1 MIRKLQR
8 RFILITIV
16 SVISIFILILAVL
29 NISVSYSA
37 MQHGYATL
45 QDYAMRDT
53 ADGIKALDTPDNIQI
68 SNPQKNPVPHAEG
81 HFPAPDRNWF
91 DNMRVLYV
99 AYDSKGNIE
108 DFSAGGNPD
117 MTEAALLSMASSALQ
132 QSKEKGRLGSYLYLL
147 SETEDGTCLYF
158 LDYGMEKSMFLR
170 LLRICLYVG
179 LLGIV
184 LIFIPVFFLSRWT
197 TKPVQTA
204 FDKQKQFIADA
215 SHGDK
220 KILLV
225 RNTGNGIPAEDQK
238 HIFERFYRSE
248 ASRNRKYGGYGLG
261 LAIASSIVTVHK
273 GQLTVKSDE
282 ATYTAF
288 TATFL

>member
-8 RFILITIV
+8 RFILITMV

-37 MQHGYATL
+37 MQHG
-45 QDYAMRDT
+45 YAMRDT

-117 MTEAALLSMASSALQ
+117 MTEAALLSMASSVLQ

-158 LDYGMEKSMFLR
+158 LDYGMENP
-170 LLRICLYVG
+170 CLCG
-179 LLGIV
+179 CCGSAFMLDSLA
-184 LIFIPVFFLSRWT
+184 LS
-197 TKPVQTA
+197 
-204 FDKQKQFIADA
+204 
-215 SHGDK
+215 
-220 KILLV
+220 
-225 RNTGNGIPAEDQK
+225 
-238 HIFERFYRSE
+238 
-248 ASRNRKYGGYGLG
+248 
-261 LAIASSIVTVHK
+261 
-273 GQLTVKSDE
+273 
-282 ATYTAF
+282 
-288 TATFL
+288 

>member
-8 RFILITIV
+8 RFILITMV

-37 MQHGYATL
+37 MQRGYDTL
-45 QDYAMRDT
+45 QYYAMRDT
-53 ADGIKALDTPDNIQI
+53 VYGIKALDT
-68 SNPQKNPVPHAEG
+68 
-81 HFPAPDRNWF
+81 PDRNWF

-147 SETEDGTCLYF
+147 SETEAGTCLYF
-158 LDYGMEKSMFLR
+158 LDYGMEKSMS
-170 LLRICLYVG
+170 LRICLYVG

-184 LIFIPVFFLSRWT
+184 LIFIPVFFLSRWI

-215 SHGDK
+215 SH
-220 KILLV
+220 
-225 RNTGNGIPAEDQK
+225 
-238 HIFERFYRSE
+238 
-248 ASRNRKYGGYGLG
+248 
-261 LAIASSIVTVHK
+261 
-273 GQLTVKSDE
+273 
-282 ATYTAF
+282 
-288 TATFL
+288 